1 MVFKRQQTEV
11 IHGIQYKYNTDMI
24 KKRINTD
31 LFIKDLTFV
40 DKTTQEAIDL
50 SNANNIKLSVRRQGS
65 TEWVDQEFTQTDNKI
80 SFQWNSTENT
90 RSGTFDA
97 LLSFDKTSSV
107 SETGTIE
114 YKYDAISLFQIVL
127 TSNEEDGVDEIGA
140 VQVVYYGGADGL
152 GAYELAVKSGYT
164 GTLEE
169 FSNIIPNA
177 VLAEQTR
184 ENNEKDRVDAETLR
198 KQEFD
203 AIKQEFENMKPNL
216 VYYNN

>member
-1 MVFKRQQTEV
+1 
-11 IHGIQYKYNTDMI
+11 MI

-65 TEWVDQEFTQTDNKI
+65 TEWVDQQFTQTDNKI

-90 RSGTFDA
+90 RIGTFDA
-97 LLSFDKTSSV
+97 LLSFDKISSV

-127 TSNEEDGVDEIGA
+127 TSNEEDGVDDMQT

-152 GAYELAVKSGYT
+152 SSYELAVKQGYT

-184 ENNEKDRVDAETLR
+184 ENNEKDRIEAETLR
-198 KQEFD
+198 KQEFE
-203 AIKQEFENMKPNL
+203 AIKQEFESMKPNL
-216 VYYNN
+216 VYYK

>member
-1 MVFKRQQTEV
+1 
-11 IHGIQYKYNTDMI
+11 MI

-65 TEWVDQEFTQTDNKI
+65 TEWVDQQFTQTDNKI

-90 RSGTFDA
+90 RIGTFDA

-127 TSNEEDGVDEIGA
+127 TSNEEDGVDDMQT

-152 GAYELAVKSGYT
+152 SSYELAVKQGYT

-184 ENNEKDRVDAETLR
+184 ENNEKDRIEAETLR
-198 KQEFD
+198 KQEFE
-203 AIKQEFENMKPNL
+203 AIKQEFESMKPNL
-216 VYYNN
+216 VYYK

>member
-1 MVFKRQQTEV
+1 
-11 IHGIQYKYNTDMI
+11 MI

-31 LFIKDLTFV
+31 LFIKDLIFV

-127 TSNEEDGVDEIGA
+127 TSNEEDGVDDMQT

-152 GAYELAVKSGYT
+152 SSYELAVKQGYT

-177 VLAEQTR
+177 ALAEQTR

-203 AIKQEFENMKPNL
+203 AIKQEFESMKPNL

>member
-1 MVFKRQQTEV
+1 
-11 IHGIQYKYNTDMI
+11 MI

-40 DKTTQEAIDL
+40 DKTTHEAIDL

-65 TEWVDQEFTQTDNKI
+65 TEWVDQQFTQTDNKI

-90 RSGTFDA
+90 RIGTFDA

-127 TSNEEDGVDEIGA
+127 TSNEEDGVDDMQT

-152 GAYELAVKSGYT
+152 SSYELAVKQGYT

-184 ENNEKDRVDAETLR
+184 ENNEKDRIEAETLR
-198 KQEFD
+198 KQEFE
-203 AIKQEFENMKPNL
+203 AIKQEFESMKPNL
-216 VYYNN
+216 VYYK

>member
-1 MVFKRQQTEV
+1 MV
-11 IHGIQYKYNTDMI
+11 

-127 TSNEEDGVDEIGA
+127 TSNEEDGVDDMQT

-152 GAYELAVKSGYT
+152 SSYELAVKQGYT

-177 VLAEQTR
+177 ALAEQTR

-203 AIKQEFENMKPNL
+203 AIKQEFESMKPNL